1 LQEHRIVRAIY
12 LICFVNVLIAPDK
25 FKGSLSAMEVCLAV
39 ANGLAQIDTNFV
51 VQSVPLADGGEGTCD
66 LLTQWHKGTKV
77 QCIVHG
83 PLFSRFDAHYG
94 ISQKGDS
101 AFIETAM
108 ASGLSLLQPS
118 ERNPLFTTTLGT
130 GELIAD
136 ALNRNVKRII
146 LGLGGSATNDA
157 GMGMATALGYQ
168 FFDKQ
173 GELLKPI
180 GENLIH
186 LHHIQQQSVHPRLKR
201 VEFIALCDVTNPLYG
216 PGGAAFIYGPQK
228 GASFQDVQLLDAG
241 LRNFRRV
248 VHKSLKARVDFPGA
262 GAAGG
267 LGAGAKVF
275 LHAAMQKG
283 IEHMTK
289 STDLEYKI
297 KQADLII
304 TGEGKID
311 QQTFSGKV
319 VSEVTR
325 LGLKSNK
332 RVIAICGTSEITE
345 TELRAQGIEK
355 VISLVDAHTTP
366 ESAIQN
372 AVALISSRI
381 ALECKYLLN
390 A

>member
-1 LQEHRIVRAIY
+1 
-12 LICFVNVLIAPDK
+12 
-25 FKGSLSAMEVCLAV
+25 MEVCLAV
-39 ANGLAQIDTNFV
+39 ADGLAQIDTSFV
-51 VQSVPLADGGEGTCD
+51 IQSVPLADGGEGTCD
-66 LLTQWHKGTKV
+66 LLTEWHKGTKV
-77 QCIVHG
+77 QCTVHG
-83 PLFSRFDAHYG
+83 PLFSRIDAHYG
-94 ISQKGDS
+94 ISQKGDC
-101 AFIETAM
+101 AFIEMAM
-108 ASGLSLLQPS
+108 ASGLSLLQPC

-146 LGLGGSATNDA
+146 IGLGGSATNDA

-186 LHHIQQQSVHPRLKR
+186 LHHIQQQGLHPRLRR

-228 GASFQDVQLLDAG
+228 GASVQDVQLLDAG

-248 VHKSLKARVDFPGA
+248 VHKSLKTPVDFPGA

-283 IEHMTK
+283 IEHMIK

-297 KQADLII
+297 KQADVII

-311 QQTFSGKV
+311 YQTFSGKV

-325 LGLKSNK
+325 LALKANK
-332 RVIAICGTSEITE
+332 RVIALCGTAEVTA
-345 TELRAQGIEK
+345 TELNRRGIEK

-372 AVALISSRI
+372 ALALISSRI
-381 ALECKYLLN
+381 AIECKYLLN